1 MKIRRYLVAGFMG
14 ISFSV
19 MAQQN
24 RIDMM
29 LWDKNVGAD

>member
-1 MKIRRYLVAGFMG
+1 MG

-29 LWDKNVGAD
+29 LWDKNVGADQAKAIV